1 MTNVVADSGRY
12 FLIVETRTLG
22 GGMILDLASVAL
34 AIELMER
41 DHLIPEL
48 TGKFEM
54 LQSQA
59 AEDEGWKR
67 RSHNSV
73 DANRIG
79 K

>member
-1 MTNVVADSGRY
+1 
-12 FLIVETRTLG
+12 
-22 GGMILDLASVAL
+22 MIMDLASVAL

-41 DHLIPEL
+41 DHLIREL

-59 AEDEGWKR
+59 DQDEGWKR